1 MREMS
6 AIAIQTVWRKMKEY
20 GRTGANRDN
29 SKSKSKRPVSRGSH
43 AESKEVL
50 LRMEQLKLMRTSPV
64 DYEQDFSARVES
76 KVWDLNREVE
86 ELKTEV
92 QTQHENFRK
101 EVLKEMALIQGRMVT
116 SLLKEVRQASSER
129 QKVQQQDNSGNR
141 SPTAGGKKN
150 GGKKPPK
157 KSAGD
162 SGGAGATGNVFAT
175 MAVAKKRAAPVRG
188 MKRMLSFVMAWI
200 APLMLCC
207 SCQCVDMR
215 ACVCRSL

>member
-1 MREMS
+1 
-6 AIAIQTVWRKMKEY
+6 
-20 GRTGANRDN
+20 
-29 SKSKSKRPVSRGSH
+29 
-43 AESKEVL
+43 
-50 LRMEQLKLMRTSPV
+50 MEQLKLMRTSPV

-101 EVLKEMALIQGRMVT
+101 DVLKEMALIQGRMVT

-188 MKRMLSFVMAWI
+188 MKRMNVQRHEAQLSFVMAWI

-207 SCQCVDMR
+207 PCQCVDMR
-215 ACVCRSL
+215 ACVCRSM

>member
-1 MREMS
+1 MYRPREGQ
-6 AIAIQTVWRKMKEY
+6 AQKTP
-20 GRTGANRDN
+20 RTPSSEA
-29 SKSKSKRPVSRGSH
+29 
-43 AESKEVL
+43 A
-50 LRMEQLKLMRTSPV
+50 
-64 DYEQDFSARVES
+64 
-76 KVWDLNREVE
+76 
-86 ELKTEV
+86 
-92 QTQHENFRK
+92 
-101 EVLKEMALIQGRMVT
+101 
-116 SLLKEVRQASSER
+116 SER

-215 ACVCRSL
+215 HVCVRVPLSAV

>member
-1 MREMS
+1 VLARVCLSSFVCCRKKSDEVREMS

-29 SKSKSKRPVSRGSH
+29 SKSKSKSKRPVSRGSH

-101 EVLKEMALIQGRMVT
+101 DVLKEMALIQGRMVT

-175 MAVAKKRAAPVRG
+175 MAVAKKRAAPVRS
-188 MKRMLSFVMAWI
+188 RRLSR
-200 APLMLCC
+200 
-207 SCQCVDMR
+207 D
-215 ACVCRSL
+215 